1 MAVNW
6 SIGLQGDTE
15 AAVADI
21 LRTSIE
27 LTAAF
32 PSCQVSTDLRDYT
45 AGDQWVFV
53 TRKGGASNPYMK
65 VDKPRIDLNFYA
77 ATRADAHDIG
87 QICLKVMFEA
97 QANYVGKGVRLQFVK
112 VETGLTRSPDRFND
126 SDRYTLS
133 LRLTV
138 TPE

>member
-1 MAVNW
+1 MAIPW
-6 SIGLQGDTE
+6 SVGLQGDSE

-21 LRTSIE
+21 LRNSPQLTS
-27 LTAAF
+27 AF
-32 PSCQVSTDLRDYT
+32 PNCTVSTDLRDYT
-45 AGDQWVFV
+45 NGDQWVFV
-53 TRKGGASNPYMK
+53 TRKGGASNPWQK

-77 ATRADAHDIG
+77 ANRADAHDIG

-97 QANYVGKGVRLQFVK
+97 QANYAGKGIRLQVVK
-112 VETGLTRSPDRFND
+112 VETGLTRSPDQLND